1 MAVDNEEFFS
11 LGQPK
16 GQKPPPWRLWLMNSG
31 LFIGALAVTIAG
43 GTLLKSNLGVSTGK
57 SNGAYYLQTTTAL
70 KPGDVINPDV
80 AAWRSAY
87 GKRSGA
93 WLTDASKNSTAYWGW
108 RVVAAIPAGNP
119 IPKASAVEGGSSAS
133 SIALPPDM
141 VGFVL
146 SGDDL
151 AASADMLKAG
161 DHVSVIAV
169 VNESASPS
177 VSTVVAS
184 ALVVHVRRGLKRG
197 GRGLDAAVTIAV
209 TPEIAEDL
217 AVLRRAGTL
226 DVTLATATTTAG
238 PGGGEWRQIYEAESS
253 ADSVAAGGDTAPS
266 ASAEILQGGPDA
278 ASGSGRKVTVVTP
291 AGAQE
296 RDIP

>member
-1 MAVDNEEFFS
+1 
-11 LGQPK
+11 
-16 GQKPPPWRLWLMNSG
+16 MNSG
-31 LFIGALAVTIAG
+31 LFIGALAVTIVG
-43 GTLLKSNLGVSTGK
+43 GTLLKANLGVSTGK

-93 WLTDASKNSTAYWGW
+93 WITDASKSSTAYWGW
-108 RVVAAIPAGNP
+108 RVVAPIPAGNP
-119 IPKASAVEGGSSAS
+119 IPRASAVEGGAGAS
-133 SIALPPDM
+133 SIGLPPDM

-151 AASADMLKAG
+151 AASADMLKVG

-169 VNESASPS
+169 LDGPESPS
-177 VSTVVAS
+177 VATVVAN

-209 TPEIAEDL
+209 TSEMAEDL

-226 DVTLATATTTAG
+226 DVTLATATTT
-238 PGGGEWRQIYEAESS
+238 GGESAGEWREIYETESD
-253 ADSVAAGGDTAPS
+253 ADLLADGEDTAS
-266 ASAEILQGGPDA
+266 STSTEILQGGPEA
-278 ASGSGRKVTVVTP
+278 NASSGRKVTVVTP

>member
-1 MAVDNEEFFS
+1 MDNEEFFS
-11 LGQPK
+11 FRQGKAPK
-16 GQKPPPWRLWLMNSG
+16 QPPWRLWLMNSG
-31 LFIGALAVTIAG
+31 LFIGALAVTIIG

-93 WLTDASKNSTAYWGW
+93 WITDASKSSTAYWGW
-108 RVVAAIPAGNP
+108 RVVAPIPAGNP
-119 IPKASAVEGGSSAS
+119 IPRASAVEGGSAAS
-133 SIALPPDM
+133 SIGLPPDM

-151 AASADMLKAG
+151 AASADMLKVG

-169 VNESASPS
+169 LDGPEGPS
-177 VSTVVAS
+177 VATVVAN
-184 ALVVHVRRGLKRG
+184 ARVVHVRRGVKRG

-209 TPEIAEDL
+209 TSEMAEEL

-226 DVTLATATTTAG
+226 DVTLATATTT
-238 PGGGEWRQIYEAESS
+238 GGESAGEWREIYETESD
-253 ADSVAAGGDTAPS
+253 ADVLTDGEDTGS
-266 ASAEILQGGPDA
+266 STGAEILQGGPDA
-278 ASGSGRKVTVVTP
+278 NASAGRKVTVVTP